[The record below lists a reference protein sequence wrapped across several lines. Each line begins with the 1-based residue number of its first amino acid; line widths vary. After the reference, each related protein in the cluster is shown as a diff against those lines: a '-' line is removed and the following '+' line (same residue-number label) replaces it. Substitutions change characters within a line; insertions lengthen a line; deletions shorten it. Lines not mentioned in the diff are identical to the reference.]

1 MTDKSKTTI
10 IKTNSIATPLT
21 QEFAKII
28 RRYKKHCQYIKRL
41 LEETDKSYNEISD
54 KRVLMPGV

>member
-1 MTDKSKTTI
+1 MADKSKTTI
-10 IKTNSIATPLT
+10 IKTNTISTPFT

-41 LEETDKSYNEISD
+41 IEETDKSYNEIND